1 MTKLKNNIIGIV
13 FKKELLDIFRDR
25 KTLIIGILIPLI
37 LLPVMFG
44 VIGSGMNK
52 SNKDVKDNIKISIVD
67 QGNSTI
73 SAFLKSQKN
82 INIIKSTNI
91 GEDVKRGTI
100 MIAMEIP
107 KDFDVAIKSE
117 KPVNIKLTYDNASQQ
132 SNLAVTMIDSYIQ
145 TYSKSIIGERL
156 RSRGIKEELLNP
168 ININKVTLAKES
180 ESEGQFML
188 SLMLPLFL
196 MIYSV
201 TGPMAPATDLGAG
214 EKERGTLEPLL
225 TTKAGRL
232 SLLWG
237 KFLAITVMGCLT
249 IISSIVGLLISMRQ
263 MQGMF
268 GGTSGITIS
277 LTFKVIFLICI
288 MSILVTMAFGALE
301 LAISIYARSF
311 KEAQTYLTPLTV
323 IAFIPVY
330 ATYMLDGKNIDSY
343 YFNIPLANVV
353 CLMKEFLSGIFNT
366 SHMMITFVWIFVYII
381 ASVLLARYMF
391 SREEV
396 VFRT

>member
-1 MTKLKNNIIGIV
+1 MKNNIIGIV

-25 KTLIIGILIPLI
+25 KTLIIGILIPLV

-52 SNKDVKDNIKISIVD
+52 SNKDVKDNIKITIID
-67 QGNSTI
+67 KGNSTI
-73 SAFLKSQKN
+73 RTFLASQKN
-82 INIIKSTNI
+82 ISIIKSTNI

-132 SNLAVTMIDSYIQ
+132 SNLAVAMIDSYIQ

-156 RSRGIKEELLNP
+156 RSRGIKDEILNP
-168 ININKVTLAKES
+168 ININKVTLVKES
-180 ESEGQFML
+180 ESEGQFMI
-188 SLMLPLFL
+188 SLLLPLFL

-237 KFLAITVMGCLT
+237 KFFAITVMGCLT
-249 IISSIVGLLISMRQ
+249 IISSIVGLMISMQQ

-277 LTFKVIFLICI
+277 LTAKVILLICI

-353 CLMKEFLSGIFNT
+353 CLMKEFLSGIFNIE
-366 SHMMITFVWIFVYII
+366 HMMITFGWIFVYII

>member
-1 MTKLKNNIIGIV
+1 MKSNIIGIV

-52 SNKDVKDNIKISIVD
+52 STKDVQDNIKVAIVD
-67 QGNSTI
+67 KGNSTI
-73 SAFLKSQKN
+73 KTFMKSQKN
-82 INIIKSTNI
+82 IRVINSTNI
-91 GEDVKRGTI
+91 GEDIKKGSI

-107 KDFDVAIKSE
+107 KEFDSAINNE
-117 KPVNIKLTYDNASQQ
+117 KPVNIKLTYDNASAQ
-132 SNLAVTMIDSYIQ
+132 SNLAATMIDSYIQ
-145 TYSKSIIGERL
+145 SYSKGVVAERL
-156 RSRGIKEELLNP
+156 KSKGIKAEILTP
-168 ININKVTLAKES
+168 INVDKVTLVKES

-249 IISSIVGLLISMRQ
+249 IIASIVGLLISMKQ
-263 MQGMF
+263 MEGMF
-268 GGTSGITIS
+268 GSSAGITIS
-277 LTFKVIFLICI
+277 LTPKVIVLIGI

-301 LAISIYARSF
+301 LAISISARSF

-330 ATYMLDGKNIDSY
+330 ATYMLDGKNIDGY

-353 CLMKEFLSGIFNT
+353 CLMKEFLSGIFNVQ
-366 SHMMITFVWIFVYII
+366 HMIITFSWILVYIV

>member
-1 MTKLKNNIIGIV
+1 MKNNIIGIV

-44 VIGSGMNK
+44 VIGKSMNK
-52 SNKDVKDNIKISIVD
+52 NAKDAQDNMKVAIVD

-73 SAFLKSQKN
+73 STFIKSQKN
-82 INIIKSTNI
+82 IHIINSTNI
-91 GEDVKRGTI
+91 EEDVKKGTI
-100 MIAMEIP
+100 MIGIEVP
-107 KDFDVAIKSE
+107 KDFDAAIQNEKS
-117 KPVNIKLTYDNASQQ
+117 VNIKLTYDNVSQQ

-145 TYSKSIIGERL
+145 AYSKKIVGARL
-156 RSRGIKEELLNP
+156 QSKGISPEILSP
-168 ININKVTLAKES
+168 ININKITSVKES
-180 ESEGQFML
+180 DSTGQVML

-196 MIYSV
+196 IIYSV

-225 TTKAGRL
+225 TTQAGRL

-249 IISSIVGLLISMRQ
+249 TIASIVGLLIA
-263 MQGMF
+263 MQQKDGMF
-268 GGTSGITIS
+268 AGSTGSTIS
-277 LTFKVIFLICI
+277 LAPKVIILIGI

-311 KEAQTYLTPLTV
+311 KEAQTYLTPLTL
-323 IAFIPVY
+323 IAFIPAY

-343 YFNIPLANVV
+343 YFHIPLANAV
-353 CLMKEFLSGIFNT
+353 CLMKEFLSGIFNME
-366 SHMMITFVWIFVYII
+366 HMMITFGWILVYIL
-381 ASVLLARYMF
+381 AAVLLARYMF

-396 VFRT
+396 IFRT

>member
-1 MTKLKNNIIGIV
+1 MKNNIIGIV

-25 KTLIIGILIPLI
+25 KTLIMSILIPLI

-44 VIGSGMNK
+44 VIGNGMNK
-52 SNKDVKDNIKISIVD
+52 STKDVQNNIKISIVD

-73 SAFLKSQKN
+73 STFMKSQKN
-82 INIIKSTNI
+82 ISVIKSTNI
-91 GEDVKRGTI
+91 GQDVKDGKI

-107 KDFDVAIKSE
+107 KNFDSVIGKE
-117 KPVNIKLTYDNASQQ
+117 KPVDIKLTYDNASQQ
-132 SNLAVTMIDSYIQ
+132 SNLAATMIESYIQ
-145 TYSKSIIGERL
+145 TYSKGIVGERL
-156 RSRGIKEELLNP
+156 KSKGINPESLNP
-168 ININKVTLAKES
+168 INVNKVTLVKES

-249 IISSIVGLLISMRQ
+249 IIASIVGLLISMKQ

-268 GGTSGITIS
+268 GGAAGITIS
-277 LTFKVIFLICI
+277 LTPKVIVLIGI

-353 CLMKEFLSGIFNT
+353 CLMKEFLSSIFNIQ
-366 SHMMITFVWIFVYII
+366 HIIITFGWILVYIV

>member
-1 MTKLKNNIIGIV
+1 MKSNIIGIV

-52 SNKDVKDNIKISIVD
+52 STKDVQDNIKVAIVD
-67 QGNSTI
+67 KGNSTI
-73 SAFLKSQKN
+73 KTFMKSQKN
-82 INIIKSTNI
+82 IRVINSTNI
-91 GEDVKRGTI
+91 GEDIKKGSI

-107 KDFDVAIKSE
+107 KEFDSAINNE
-117 KPVNIKLTYDNASQQ
+117 KPVNIKITYDNASAQ
-132 SNLAVTMIDSYIQ
+132 SNLAATMIDSYIQ
-145 TYSKSIIGERL
+145 TYSKGVVAERL
-156 RSRGIKEELLNP
+156 KSKGIKAEILTP
-168 ININKVTLAKES
+168 INVDKVTLVKES

-249 IISSIVGLLISMRQ
+249 IIASIVGLLISMKQ
-263 MQGMF
+263 MEGMF
-268 GGTSGITIS
+268 GSSAGITIS
-277 LTFKVIFLICI
+277 LTPKVIVLIGI

-301 LAISIYARSF
+301 LAISISARSF

-330 ATYMLDGKNIDSY
+330 ATYMLDGKNIDGY

-353 CLMKEFLSGIFNT
+353 CLMKEFLSGIFNVQ
-366 SHMMITFVWIFVYII
+366 HMIITFSWILVYIV